1 MPTGSTIKKSVAD
14 NQTANQK
21 SREQT
26 LYGKM
31 LALAA
36 NHGITYNMIMQ
47 SPILVLLLTIN
58 LLACPVRCVWH
69 EPTAAVETA
78 GASVACSCC
87 SLDDCDPISE
97 TPQPCGEDCCCQDCI
112 CEGATND
119 SRVELSDVQLI
130 VSWELPTH
138 LPGVLVEGRF
148 HLCSER
154 SLVLQEH
161 LLHGRDR
168 CIALQSWL
176 I

>member
-1 MPTGSTIKKSVAD
+1 MSVAE
-14 NQTANQK
+14 NPTANPTA
-21 SREQT
+21 SEQT
-26 LYGKM
+26 SNARK

-36 NHGITYNMIMQ
+36 NHGITYNICMQ
-47 SPILVLLLTIN
+47 SPLLVLLLTIN
-58 LLACPVRCVWH
+58 LLACPVRCVWY
-69 EPTAAVETA
+69 EPIPEAETE

-87 SLDDCDPISE
+87 SLDDCDPISK
-97 TPQPCGEDCCCQDCI
+97 TPRPCEEDCCCQDCI

-138 LPGVLVEGRF
+138 LLGILVEGRF
-148 HLCSER
+148 HLCSTR